1 MSKKIKI
8 IIAVLIVAIL
18 SVPISILIMDNTYPK
33 DKIYDGVQINGTSVG
48 ELTKSEAIELLEGK
62 YNNTVKNKKI
72 EVIYEPKE
80 FLYEID
86 YNSLN
91 AHYDIETAVKTA
103 MNYGKDGNAFN
114 RVFTRFALKGNP
126 ENIKLKFLADNSR
139 ISEDVKAISEKVNE
153 KAKNATI
160 SFNGSFSVT
169 DEKDGL
175 TVDQKTL
182 ETELKKSINEKKRK
196 EIVNVPVN
204 VEKPKITAEALRT
217 IDTKM
222 GEETTKFD
230 SSATARAS
238 NIGLASSS
246 INGSVIMPGE
256 VFSTSKAMGPR
267 VKSGGY
273 KEAPVIVSGSL
284 TPGLGGGVCQV
295 SSTLYN
301 AILKSDLEIV
311 ERRAHSL
318 RVKYLPA
325 SRDAVISEDY
335 IDLKFKNNTEY
346 PVYIAGY
353 TSGSEVTMCIY
364 GSSKLPKKSVE
375 ITSEVYQTKPG
386 KDGKTE
392 TKSRAY
398 KKVYDGSGKLIKNE
412 KLSDDH
418 YKG

>member
-1 MSKKIKI
+1 MSKRIKI
-8 IIAVLIVAIL
+8 IIAVLVVAIL
-18 SVPISILIMDNTYPK
+18 SVPISILIMDSMTPK
-33 DKIYDGVQINGTSVG
+33 DRIYEGIQVNGTSVG
-48 ELTKSEAIELLEGK
+48 NLTKAEAVKLLEDK
-62 YNNTVKNKKI
+62 YNNAVKNKRI
-72 EVIYEPKE
+72 EVVYDPKN
-80 FLYEID
+80 FSYEID

-103 MNYGKDGNAFN
+103 MNYGKDGNAFG
-114 RVFTRFALKGNP
+114 RVFTRFTLKNRS
-126 ENIKLKFLADNSR
+126 EDIKLKFLADDTR
-139 ISEDVKAISEKVNE
+139 ISKDIKTISEEIDE
-153 KAKNATI
+153 KPKNATI
-160 SFNGSFSVT
+160 SFNGGFSVT
-169 DEKDGL
+169 EEKNGLKVDEKA
-175 TVDQKTL
+175 L
-182 ETELKKSINEKKRK
+182 EAELKKSINEENKS
-196 EIVNVPVN
+196 EIVTVPVA
-204 VEKPKITAEALRT
+204 VENAKITAEALRV

-230 SSATARAS
+230 ASASARAS
-238 NIGLASSS
+238 NISLASSS
-246 INGSVIMPGE
+246 INGTVIMPGE

-267 VKSGGY
+267 VRSEGY
-273 KEAPVIVSGSL
+273 KEAPTIVSGTL

-301 AILKSDLEIV
+301 AALKSDLEIV

-364 GSSKLPKKSVE
+364 GSSRLPKKTVE

-386 KDGKTE
+386 KNGKTE
-392 TKSRAY
+392 TRSRAY